1 MSKFAPHRRPANAPR
16 ASASTVCQKCLGRGH
31 YTYECKNARPYVSR
45 PSRTQQLENPRALGK
60 LNGGKPS
67 VEVPEEFK
75 QSAGTANRLLEAK
88 EKERAGTDTSKGKKK
103 NRRPDSDGSS
113 SDSSDSDSSSSSS
126 DSDSDSDSDSSS
138 SDSNHSRPRKR
149 SRRTSRSRSRSR
161 NNRNHSR
168 SRSSSA
174 DSR

>member
-75 QSAGTANRLLEAK
+75 QSYVTWLIVDILNFSE
-88 EKERAGTDTSKGKKK
+88 
-103 NRRPDSDGSS
+103 
-113 SDSSDSDSSSSSS
+113 
-126 DSDSDSDSDSSS
+126 
-138 SDSNHSRPRKR
+138 
-149 SRRTSRSRSRSR
+149 
-161 NNRNHSR
+161 
-168 SRSSSA
+168 
-174 DSR
+174 